1 MRLAICLA
9 CAVGLVLPTNSALA
23 AGGQVGGEVP
33 PIYATG
39 ARVVDLRNTSGYL
52 ARYTTIPTTSL
63 FSTTGNRGSCTF
75 TADTNGTTYDGQ
87 RYTVGQTVHSSRWI
101 FVEGEILSYGDYYS
115 FSPVVSRGPLRN
127 AFRTFLVYC
136 DSQAHF
142 TSYLLV
148 YASDSM
154 INPRTRITSR
164 YNGLQLEAP
173 LVWRNPVMDKWG
185 GLITRYPSWLAIGS
199 PAWRSQTSNVQSWRG
214 WRLYLHLVPVS
225 LDFHVV
231 FTPDPAEPSTPF
243 DGFVSCIP
251 RNGSATAAAGVLPAF
266 PQLPDLATPGVNG
279 PCMWTPPG
287 PGSVAIT
294 ARITYRVQFWASG
307 YTEQLADYVWSG
319 PTAVFPTGEL
329 SSVNING

>member
-1 MRLAICLA
+1 M
-9 CAVGLVLPTNSALA
+9 CAL
-23 AGGQVGGEVP
+23 
-33 PIYATG
+33 
-39 ARVVDLRNTSGYL
+39 
-52 ARYTTIPTTSL
+52 
-63 FSTTGNRGSCTF
+63 
-75 TADTNGTTYDGQ
+75 TADTNGTHTYDGQ

-154 INPRTRITSR
+154 INPRTRITSL

-173 LVWRNPVMDKWG
+173 LVWRNPVVDKWG

-199 PAWRSQTSNVQSWRG
+199 PAWRSQTSNVQSWHG

-231 FTPDPAEPSTPF
+231 FTPDPDEPSTPF

-251 RNGSATAAAGVLPAF
+251 RNGSATTAAGVLPRSAA
-266 PQLPDLATPGVNG
+266 PRPGHARRQRAVHVDATRPRQRGDHRAHHLPSAVLGQRLHRAAGRLCVVRADGGVPHRRAVLGEHQRLRISIGHMGLRDIAKRLTATVEEIDDERLQGRFAELDTV
-279 PCMWTPPG
+279 C
-287 PGSVAIT
+287 I
-294 ARITYRVQFWASG
+294 SG
-307 YTEQLADYVWSG
+307 G
-319 PTAVFPTGEL
+319 
-329 SSVNING
+329 